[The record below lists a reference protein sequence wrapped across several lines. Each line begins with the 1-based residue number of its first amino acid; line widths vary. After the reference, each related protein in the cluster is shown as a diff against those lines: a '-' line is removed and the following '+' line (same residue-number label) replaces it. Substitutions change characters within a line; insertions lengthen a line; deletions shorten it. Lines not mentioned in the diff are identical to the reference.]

1 MAVEVILT
9 EDISTL
15 GNAGEVVRVRP
26 GYARNYLLPQRKA
39 MLATK
44 GRVRELEHKR
54 RVIEEKIRKEIGGHE
69 LVAKRLEQ
77 TELEF
82 QVLAGEE
89 GKLFGSITN
98 ADIAGRLGEQGIK
111 LDRRKLELSE
121 PIKQLGEYKVTLKL
135 HREVSTQIRVKVVAS
150 D

>member
-26 GYARNYLLPQRKA
+26 GYARNYLLPQGRA

-54 RVIEEKIRKEIGGHE
+54 RVIEEKIRKEVGEHE

-98 ADIAGRLGEQGIK
+98 ADIAARLGEQGIK
-111 LDRRKLELSE
+111 LDRRKIELSE
-121 PIKQLGEYKVTLKL
+121 PIKQLGEYEVTLKL
-135 HREVSTQIRVKVVAS
+135 HRAVSTQIRVKVVAS

>member
-26 GYARNYLLPQRKA
+26 GYARNYLLPQGKA

-54 RVIEEKIRKEIGGHE
+54 RVIEEKIRKQVSGHE
-69 LVAKRLEQ
+69 LTAKQLEQ

-82 QVLAGEE
+82 QMLAGEE
-89 GKLFGSITN
+89 GKLFGSVTN
-98 ADIAGRLGEQGIK
+98 ADIAARLEERGIK
-111 LDRRKLELSE
+111 LDRRKIVLKE
-121 PIKQLGEYKVTLKL
+121 PIKQLGEYEVTLKL
-135 HREVSTQIRVKVVAS
+135 HREVSARIRVKVVAS
-150 D
+150 E

>member
-1 MAVEVILT
+1 MPVEVILT

-15 GNAGEVVRVRP
+15 GNAGEVVRVRA
-26 GYARNYLLPQRKA
+26 GFARNYLLPQGKA

-44 GRVRELEHKR
+44 GRVRELEHKK
-54 RVIEEKIRKEIGGHE
+54 RVIEEKIRKQVSGHE
-69 LVAKRLEQ
+69 LVAQRLEQ

-98 ADIAGRLGEQGIK
+98 ADIAARLGEQGIK
-111 LDRRKLELSE
+111 LDRRKIELSE
-121 PIKQLGEYKVTLKL
+121 PIKQLGEYEVTLKL

>member
-1 MAVEVILT
+1 MNVEVILT

-15 GNAGEVVRVRP
+15 GSAGEVVRVRP
-26 GYARNYLLPQRKA
+26 GYARNYLLPQGKA

-54 RVIEEKIRKEIGGHE
+54 RVIEEKIRKEVGGHE

-77 TELEF
+77 TEFEF
-82 QVLAGEE
+82 QVLAGED

-111 LDRRKLELSE
+111 LDRRKIELVE
-121 PIKQLGEYKVTLKL
+121 PIKQLGEYEVTLKL
-135 HREVSTQIRVKVVAS
+135 HRKVSTQIRVKVVAS

>member
-15 GNAGEVVRVRP
+15 GSAGEVVRVRP
-26 GYARNYLLPQRKA
+26 GYARNYLLPQGKA

-44 GRVRELEHKR
+44 GRVSELEHKR
-54 RVIEEKIRKEIGGHE
+54 RVIEEKIRKEVGGHE
-69 LVAKRLEQ
+69 LVAKRLDK
-77 TELEF
+77 TEFVF
-82 QVLAGEE
+82 QVLAGED

-111 LDRRKLELSE
+111 LDRRKIELVE
-121 PIKQLGEYKVTLKL
+121 PIKQLGEYEVTLKL
-135 HREVSTQIRVKVVAS
+135 HRKVSTQIRVKVVAS

>member
-15 GNAGEVVRVRP
+15 GSAGEVVRVRP
-26 GYARNYLLPQRKA
+26 GYARNYLLPQGKA

-44 GRVRELEHKR
+44 GRVSELEHKR
-54 RVIEEKIRKEIGGHE
+54 RVIEEKIRKEVGGHE
-69 LVAKRLEQ
+69 LVAKRLDQ
-77 TELEF
+77 TEFEF
-82 QVLAGEE
+82 QVLAGED

-111 LDRRKLELSE
+111 LDRRKIELVE
-121 PIKQLGEYKVTLKL
+121 PIKQLGEYEVTLKL
-135 HREVSTQIRVKVVAS
+135 HRKVSTQIRVKVVAS